1 MAVRQTILALAAV
14 DMALG
19 FAPGHAVRAVV
30 PCPLVSLAPR
40 GCGACALHLTRHSAP
55 DDRSYSAGVPA
66 CYFFYCIGGP
76 RAGAFVGS
84 WARPYK
90 TSMEDAKVLAA
101 SIAVAA
107 WTMQPREV
115 DYLLGFIAGGIAKTL
130 TAPYRTVTVL
140 LQKPNA
146 EPNAVSPYGRVYCVL
161 KEEGVTA
168 LWRGNVSNVFCF
180 IPLQFINW
188 HFKDSIQRL
197 IVSAIPAHYKTVK
210 TTVRTTVKKHW
221 KVVSLAVQYPFHFAE
236 IRLQL
241 AMGPQ
246 VNGEFRFHGL
256 VDCLRKSVRMGGF
269 QSLYTGLAV
278 EVLGYIAREATA
290 YTLFSALEDALGED
304 GAPEAVAW
312 SRVLVEYPFRTVQ
325 VRMVMQA
332 GGKAQLYTG
341 PLDCA
346 ARILAEEGAAGFYQG
361 FLIEAG
367 YLTVRAVFPYIFG
380 VTFDSVL
387 RKCVKHVLDP
397 VMQAIDH
404 VIRAQ
409 SASCCW
415 NLRQC
420 RQQPALLNRW

>member
-1 MAVRQTILALAAV
+1 MSPMCSAS
-14 DMALG
+14 
-19 FAPGHAVRAVV
+19 
-30 PCPLVSLAPR
+30 SL
-40 GCGACALHLTRHSAP
+40 CS
-55 DDRSYSAGVPA
+55 SS
-66 CYFFYCIGGP
+66 IGT
-76 RAGAFVGS
+76 S
-84 WARPYK
+84 K
-90 TSMEDAKVLAA
+90 T
-101 SIAVAA
+101 
-107 WTMQPREV
+107 
-115 DYLLGFIAGGIAKTL
+115 
-130 TAPYRTVTVL
+130 
-140 LQKPNA
+140 
-146 EPNAVSPYGRVYCVL
+146 
-161 KEEGVTA
+161 
-168 LWRGNVSNVFCF
+168 
-180 IPLQFINW
+180 
-188 HFKDSIQRL
+188 IQRL

-404 VIRAQ
+404 VIRATKRFVLLE
-409 SASCCW
+409 SETVPAAASPSEPLVTMVRWQGDERGCGRRATAG
-415 NLRQC
+415 RQGDAKAPG
-420 RQQPALLNRW
+420 RVRGSGGARY